1 MKCCCFG
8 FESASQMAGSRG
20 FGLFTVAAE
29 SGEPQFV
36 LQHRALDPA
45 ATSPSTAHP
54 VSIVSDTVIQ
64 FCPWCGEVEGMVRQ
78 CMEKIRASGPQGED
92 LERDATIMIRG
103 VEAHYSAL

>member
-8 FESASQMAGSRG
+8 FEGSSQMAGSRG

-45 ATSPSTAHP
+45 VTSPSTAHP

-64 FCPWCGEVEGMVRQ
+64 FCPWCGVRLK
-78 CMEKIRASGPQGED
+78 EWYGNAWKK
-92 LERDATIMIRG
+92 LERPDLRVRI
-103 VEAHYSAL
+103 